1 MPGRYYDVDENG
13 NIIDDRVKDL
23 FQPEEK
29 EEERKNSYSENDSY
43 MERSHSSSPRRY
55 RSRDRYSNNSR
66 REKYDDKPWETPFNP
81 LQLAH
86 YEELY
91 EDKTNSD
98 HSRHKHHRHHH
109 HKHHHHGNNAESEKK
124 RHFRK
129 PEKKT
134 TPADLKDRWGHEL
147 YIENVRILINCHF
160 VGCFKSWTRT
170 SSNYKRLWTS
180 KRKMDF

>member
-160 VGCFKSWTRT
+160 VGCFKS
-170 SSNYKRLWTS
+170 
-180 KRKMDF
+180 